1 MATSPAEFRKLISE
15 YRKLTAES
23 RASGNTNPVIK
34 AQLEGLLAALAPYV
48 AEGYSAGGYDDAA
61 TISQDISNYIRLINQ
76 NLTAAPVSTGQVV
89 RDDQAGYSDKSSSID
104 PQEGSLILKNG
115 RVQAPPDTTTGSNAI
130 PPTSPPNNTD
140 WGVDG
145 VVRPYSETQGTAGAA
160 GGAVYSV
167 GSAKAN
173 ENNGIVGPNTPGGT
187 PGVGA
192 YSDDSGRSNTGAG
205 TSSNDTVAQLNQ
217 INFGKVAPRPN
228 ILKQYASYTY
238 QASLYLIS
246 ADNYKRMVNT
256 NEKNLSDAQLL
267 VQSGG
272 ASQVGRSEYFTNDY
286 YIDDIEMEHVFAANG
301 GSRLAH
307 NVTDIKF
314 TVIEPSGI
322 SFVQNLDA
330 AVQQFLGGI
339 EGKKKNWTSQIYLM
353 VIRFY
358 GYDDQGN
365 LVRGGVNNPN
375 GSSDPNAFVEKWYPI
390 NISELKFKIASKV
403 VEYQIKGVVV
413 PYYIGASS
421 ARGTIPFNI
430 ELSGQTIKDILAG
443 PAVYA
448 AGQTAVT
455 AGGNGSTTPTTTP
468 VTPGFATTGGGAA
481 TGRPSRVTQ
490 ATNQSNAETNRLLAA
505 ANAAGATAA
514 APPKADSATS
524 AKKTVRQGL
533 MAALNEYQ
541 QQLVDKKVYTYPD
554 TYEVEFALPALASAK
569 ITNPAGLN
577 KSATSMSAGG
587 TAADQKLGSKQSMD
601 PASRI
606 QGATAGMQLTQFI
619 DNLLRNSTY
628 IKEQQTIIIDEK
640 TGDPVATGINL
651 INTAWYKISFSAT
664 QGPYDPLRNDYAY
677 NIKYTI
683 SPFKIVMLNSPYFK
697 QPQYVGSHKQY
708 VYWFSGENTEVID
721 YEESLDN
728 LFYTVVSGEVANLKD
743 VTSSAIEILKFQA
756 QTASGQSNQSADNNT
771 NEPGANAADQL
782 YSPSDLGNCNLT
794 IVGDPAWMAQG
805 EAGIGINTR
814 DQFYFQP
821 FLADGTINFESQQ
834 ILFEIGYNTVK
845 DYDLL
850 TGLMNPDRGNLGA
863 LSQIDN
869 TTRGNSPTKINR
881 VYTAKTCTSYF
892 KKGKFTQLLRGKL
905 KTFYTAQELA
915 DQGRK
920 PAPTTPTTQT
930 SKIKTSA
937 PAWSPKDERSS
948 VTNPTPS
955 SALAKGTQQILTPA
969 VQADNP
975 SLSQLQASPVYI
987 QARRNGATPAAALE
1001 AAKSS
1006 FAAGTNNAAN
1016 FAAPGIRTGPQKI
1029 VKDQ

>member
-1 MATSPAEFRKLISE
+1 LP
-15 YRKLTAES
+15 
-23 RASGNTNPVIK
+23 
-34 AQLEGLLAALAPYV
+34 
-48 AEGYSAGGYDDAA
+48 
-61 TISQDISNYIRLINQ
+61 
-76 NLTAAPVSTGQVV
+76 
-89 RDDQAGYSDKSSSID
+89 
-104 PQEGSLILKNG
+104 
-115 RVQAPPDTTTGSNAI
+115 
-130 PPTSPPNNTD
+130 
-140 WGVDG
+140 
-145 VVRPYSETQGTAGAA
+145 GA
-160 GGAVYSV
+160 
-167 GSAKAN
+167 K
-173 ENNGIVGPNTPGGT
+173 
-187 PGVGA
+187 A
-192 YSDDSGRSNTGAG
+192 YSDDSGRTNIGAG

-217 INFGKVAPRPN
+217 INFGTVTPQPN
-228 ILKQYASYTY
+228 ILDQYASYTY

-256 NEKNLSDAQLL
+256 NQKNLSDAQLL

-272 ASQVGRSEYFTNDY
+272 ASQVGRSEYFTLDY
-286 YIDDIEMEHVFAANG
+286 YIDDIELDHVFAANG

-307 NVTDIKF
+307 NVTNIKF

-330 AVQQFLGGI
+330 AVQKFLGGV
-339 EGKKKNWTSQIYLM
+339 EDKKKSWTSQIYLM

-358 GYDDQGN
+358 GYDSQGN
-365 LVRGGVNNPN
+365 LVRGGANNNTN

-403 VEYQIKGVVV
+403 VEYQIKGVVA
-413 PYYIGASS
+413 PYFIGASS
-421 ARGTIPFNI
+421 ARGTIPFNV

-443 PAVYA
+443 PAVYT
-448 AGQTAVT
+448 AGQSAVA
-455 AGGNGSTTPTTTP
+455 AGGNGSTAPAANPATTTA
-468 VTPGFATTGGGAA
+468 GFATTGGGAA

-490 ATNQSNAETNRLLAA
+490 NTNQSNAETNRLLAA
-505 ANAAGATAA
+505 ANAASAAAA
-514 APPKADSATS
+514 APPKANAATS

-541 QQLVDKKVYTYPD
+541 QELVAAKKVTYPD
-554 TYEVEFALPALASAK
+554 TYEIEFAIPALASAK
-569 ITNPAGLN
+569 VTNPAGLN

-628 IKEQQTIIIDEK
+628 IKDQQTVIVDEK
-640 TGDPVATGINL
+640 TGLPHSTGINL

-664 QGPYDPLRNDYAY
+664 QGQYDPLRNDYAY
-677 NIKYTI
+677 NIKYII
-683 SPFKIVMLNSPYFK
+683 SPFKIAMLNSPYFK
-697 QPQYVGSHKQY
+697 QPQYTGSHKQY
-708 VYWFSGENTEVID
+708 TYWFSGENNSVID
-721 YEESLDN
+721 YEETLDN
-728 LFYTVVSGEVANLKD
+728 LYYTIVSGSPDLKG
-743 VTSSAIEILKFQA
+743 VTSSALEILKFQA
-756 QTASGQSNQSADNNT
+756 QTASGQSNQGAENGA
-771 NEPGANAADQL
+771 NEAGANAADQL
-782 YSPSDLGNCNLT
+782 YSPSDLANCNLT
-794 IVGDPAWMAQG
+794 IVGDPAWLAQG

-821 FLADGTINFESQQ
+821 YLPDGTINFESQQ

-863 LSQIDN
+863 LSQIDT

-881 VYTAKTCTSYF
+881 VYTAKTATSYF

-905 KTFYTAQELA
+905 KDFYTAQELA
-915 DQGRK
+915 EQGRK
-920 PAPTTPTTQT
+920 PAPTTPAAQT
-930 SKIKTSA
+930 AKIKTSA
-937 PAWSPKDERSS
+937 PAWQAPRSS
-948 VTNPTPS
+948 VTDPTPTS
-955 SALAKGTQQILTPA
+955 SLAKGTQQILTPV